1 MTEERVLQLFAEV
14 AEMQKENAR
23 DIKKLQESQKETNKE
38 IEKTSKEIQ
47 ETNKQIKELSEKTDR
62 QIKESSERTDRQI
75 RESSERTD
83 RQIEKTD
90 KQIEQTSKEIQ
101 EMKKTLENLGLNV
114 DGMSKSIGLDTEEF
128 FYSSLK
134 QRKEIRKIKFD
145 YISKNIK
152 VTDGNGGTQEIDVLL
167 TNGSYV
173 AIVEVKN
180 KVSQKSLGQ
189 LQKIKDNFF
198 YFHPQFKDYNVIP
211 VIAGKIF
218 PENLKNKAV
227 KLGFTVLTQVGNHI
241 EEYRS

>member
-14 AEMQKENAR
+14 AEIQKE
-23 DIKKLQESQKETNKE
+23 
-38 IEKTSKEIQ
+38 
-47 ETNKQIKELSEKTDR
+47 
-62 QIKESSERTDRQI
+62 
-75 RESSERTD
+75 
-83 RQIEKTD
+83 
-90 KQIEQTSKEIQ
+90 TSKEIQ
-101 EMKKTLENLGLNV
+101 EMRKTLKGLGLDV
-114 DGMSKSIGLDTEEF
+114 DGIGKSIGLDTEEF

-145 YISKNIK
+145 YVSKNIK

-241 EEYRS
+241 EEYRSWIEFFLLKNKIGLRTF

>member
-23 DIKKLQESQKETNKE
+23 DIKKLQESQKETD
-38 IEKTSKEIQ
+38 KEIQ
-47 ETNKQIKELSEKTDR
+47 ETNKQIR
-62 QIKESSERTDRQI
+62 ESSERTDRQI

-90 KQIEQTSKEIQ
+90 KQIEITNKEIQ
-101 EMKKTLENLGLNV
+101 EMRKTLKGLGLDV
-114 DGMSKSIGLDTEEF
+114 DGMGKSIGLDTEEF

-145 YISKNIK
+145 YVSKNIK

-198 YFHPQFKDYNVIP
+198 YFHPQFKGYNVIP

-241 EEYRS
+241 EEYKN